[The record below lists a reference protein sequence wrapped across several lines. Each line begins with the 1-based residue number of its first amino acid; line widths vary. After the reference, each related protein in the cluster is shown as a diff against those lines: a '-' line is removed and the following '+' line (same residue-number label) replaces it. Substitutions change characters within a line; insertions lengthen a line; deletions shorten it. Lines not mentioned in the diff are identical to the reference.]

1 MSTLVETLFSLYRS
15 NKTDGINKIRR
26 LAQFHSDVLA
36 GSVHAVTL
44 AMIAEVKN
52 LRTQVARLA
61 IVGLGDLFTSLKKA
75 MDPVSLM
82 VFVDGVLN
90 SFVILRPLIP
100 YRLPTYRL
108 QIQ

>member
-1 MSTLVETLFSLYRS
+1 MLPVLNQAESKATLKHKISICLLLIATLFSMHRS

-75 MDPVSLM
+75 MDPV
-82 VFVDGVLN
+82 
-90 SFVILRPLIP
+90 
-100 YRLPTYRL
+100 RLEFFQTF
-108 QIQ
+108 